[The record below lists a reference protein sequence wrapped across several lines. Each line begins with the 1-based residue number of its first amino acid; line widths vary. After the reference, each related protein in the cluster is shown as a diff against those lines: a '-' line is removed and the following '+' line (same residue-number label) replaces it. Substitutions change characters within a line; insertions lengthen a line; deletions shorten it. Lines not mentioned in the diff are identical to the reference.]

1 MSACPSEMQ
10 LHLMVQNTK
19 YDYIPRPWNSA
30 SIAINWPIVPSI
42 IPARGLSRRKR
53 PPPAPGA
60 GATLFCCTSP
70 TRLSVQA
77 DATSSSTY

>member
-42 IPARGLSRRKR
+42 IPARGLRRRKR
-53 PPPAPGA
+53 PPP
-60 GATLFCCTSP
+60 T
-70 TRLSVQA
+70 A
-77 DATSSSTY
+77 DCKSHPEKTIFRFSREKGFPKSEK